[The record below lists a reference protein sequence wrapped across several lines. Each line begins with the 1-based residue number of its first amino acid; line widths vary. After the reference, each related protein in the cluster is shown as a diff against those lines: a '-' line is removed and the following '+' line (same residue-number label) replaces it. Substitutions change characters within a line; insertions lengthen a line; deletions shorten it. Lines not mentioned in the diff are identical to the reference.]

1 MIDSILNK
9 NGIVNVHDPV
19 ISNAVKKKF
28 PKVICFDS
36 WEECSKGTDAIV
48 IMTEWNIFRGI
59 DLKKLLSL
67 MKTPIILDTRN
78 IISTNKLDKYGFKYD
93 NVGRNNIK

>member
-1 MIDSILNK
+1 MVLI
-9 NGIVNVHDPV
+9 IVL
-19 ISNAVKKKF
+19 SKKF
-28 PKVICFDS
+28 PKINCFDS

-48 IMTEWNIFRGI
+48 IMTEWNIFRGL
-59 DLKKLLSL
+59 DLKKLRSF

-78 IISTNKLDKYGFKYD
+78 IISIDKLNKNGFKYD